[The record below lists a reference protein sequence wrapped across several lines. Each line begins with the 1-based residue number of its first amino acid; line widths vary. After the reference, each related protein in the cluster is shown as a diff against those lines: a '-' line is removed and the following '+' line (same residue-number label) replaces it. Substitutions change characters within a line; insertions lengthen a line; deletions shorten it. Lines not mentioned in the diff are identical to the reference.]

1 MVEICMSRI
10 RNNFYGNPRSNKK
23 VTRFDAKL
31 AFFKEISSL
40 LLTNQHN
47 SLFIILTYQNKEL
60 PIKIKQSSENSNES
74 VF

>member
-1 MVEICMSRI
+1 MSRI
-10 RNNFYGNPRSNKK
+10 RTNFYGNPRSNKK

-47 SLFIILTYQNKEL
+47 SLFIITTYQNKVL
-60 PIKIKQSSENSNES
+60 SIKIKQSSENSNES